1 MLFNIERDEGN
12 RIVGYLVPDAFSGS
26 PSVRITDGQK
36 DVAILRCQEERAALV
51 AAGRHETGRCGF
63 TIDDKIVPDLSQQE
77 ELELYD
83 SDTNLL
89 SYRRRPLVK
98 VIQKRIFRL
107 ETGLVPL
114 WRLDDSL
121 DRRFQFFYK
130 GIERHGG
137 ETATQLF
144 LLNNSASLYL
154 SGRLVFKAY
163 DNYIDDSFACVAML
177 RNPYKELAER
187 LLTLK
192 LIRKFAD
199 KFSLLGERDLMVF
212 APAMEFAETLE
223 SDEKVLRRAFGS
235 MPKAVIPNLANP
247 LTRQLAART
256 SDEMPTKGAVA
267 AAIGTLSSFAVVGL
281 REGQDLFLAQFAE
294 LLGTGEGSLPATAEF
309 GRTAEFADQLKLVP
323 EVELLIEQDRQVYGA
338 VKSAVEKA
346 LQE

>member
-26 PSVRITDGQK
+26 PSVRITDGHK
-36 DVAILRCQEERAALV
+36 DLATLPCQEERAALV

-63 TIDDKIVPDLSQQE
+63 TIDDKIIPDLFQQE
-77 ELELYD
+77 RLELYD
-83 SDTNLL
+83 SETNILI
-89 SYRRRPLVK
+89 YRRRPPAQ

-121 DRRFQFFYK
+121 ERHFQFFYK

-144 LLNNSASLYL
+144 LLNNSGSLYL

-163 DNYIDDSFACVAML
+163 ENYIDDSFTCVAML

-199 KFSLLGERDLMVF
+199 KFSLLGERDMMAF
-212 APAMEFAETLE
+212 GPAMEFAETLK

-235 MPKAVIPNLANP
+235 MPKAVIPTSGKP
-247 LTRQLAART
+247 LDPSAGGTHFRRNADEGGHRRRAWHVVLLCHCRPQGRSGLIFGTVRRTARDRRGQPA
-256 SDEMPTKGAVA
+256 SNGRVQQNCRICRPTKTGAGGRA
-267 AAIGTLSSFAVVGL
+267 LDRAGPPSLWC
-281 REGQDLFLAQFAE
+281 GQIC
-294 LLGTGEGSLPATAEF
+294 G
-309 GRTAEFADQLKLVP
+309 
-323 EVELLIEQDRQVYGA
+323 
-338 VKSAVEKA
+338 
-346 LQE
+346 

>member
-1 MLFNIERDEGN
+1 MLFNIERDEGA
-12 RIVGYLVPDAFSGS
+12 RIVGYLVPDAYSGS
-26 PSVRITDGQK
+26 PSVRITDGHK
-36 DVAILRCQEERAALV
+36 DLATLPCQEERPALV

-63 TIDDKIVPDLSQQE
+63 TVNDKVIPDLSQQE
-77 ELELYD
+77 RLELYD
-83 SDTNLL
+83 SESNLL
-89 SYRRRPLVK
+89 IYRRRPATQ

-121 DRRFQFFYK
+121 ERHFQFFYK

-144 LLNNSASLYL
+144 LLNNSGSLYL

-163 DNYIDDSFACVAML
+163 ENYIDETFTCVAML

-199 KFSLLGERDLMVF
+199 KFSLLGERDMMF
-212 APAMEFAETLE
+212 FGPAMDFAEALE

-256 SDEMPTKGAVA
+256 SDETPTKGAVA
-267 AAIGTLSSFAVVGL
+267 AALGTLSHFAIVGL

-294 LLGTGEGSLPATAEF
+294 LLGTEEGSLPATAEF
-309 GRTAEFADQLKLVP
+309 SRTAEFADHLKLVP
-323 EVELLIEQDRQVYGA
+323 EVEVLIEQDRQVYGA